1 MKPHLLRAFEPVF
14 LDDIQAKKRANTL
27 RRLILLNLLIC
38 VAVAWLYAAYSVFST
53 RERVVIGL
61 WAGAILLAYAILQ
74 RGRVV
79 LAGVYFTLTNW
90 LVLSYL
96 AAYIHGEL
104 DSPLIATNLLIA
116 VAAGLILGR
125 AYGLVF
131 VGLGILSV
139 VAIYFAQQSGVLPE
153 PAFPLTAARSLILHV
168 LNFLMVGVVISYTT
182 QVIREA
188 MQRARL
194 HEDELLEKNRELEA
208 ARASLELQVAQ
219 RTAEILEQKQYF
231 EALMKNSPLA
241 IAALD
246 QNYRIVA
253 INDAFERLFG
263 YNLTEAIGAELDN
276 LIATSETLAE
286 AQEYTRRV
294 RSGEQIYGAGKR
306 KRKDGSLVDVEVYGM
321 PVIVAGEQVGIL
333 GVYQDVSSRKQ
344 AEEQLQ
350 YMATHDLLTN
360 LPNRFLYNDRL
371 NQAVAKAK
379 RSDRRFAVL
388 FLDLDGFKEVND
400 RFGHQKGDGVLQQV
414 AERLKGCLRG
424 SDTLARLGGDEF
436 SLILED
442 IQDAHSA
449 AAVPQKLLS
458 ALVAPFYVDENE
470 IIITASI
477 GVSLYPDD
485 GDATELLLKQAD
497 TAMYRAKELG
507 GNKFVFSNPSLM

>member
-1 MKPHLLRAFEPVF
+1 MKSHLLRAFEPMF
-14 LDDIQAKKRANTL
+14 FDDIQAKKRADTL
-27 RRLILLNLLIC
+27 RRLILLDLLIC
-38 VAVAWLYAAYSVFST
+38 VAVACFYAAYSVFST
-53 RERVVIGL
+53 RERIVVGL
-61 WAGAILLAYAILQ
+61 WAGAILLAFAILQ
-74 RGRVV
+74 RGRVA
-79 LAGVYFTLTNW
+79 LAGIYFTLVNW

-96 AAYIHGEL
+96 AAYIHGNL
-104 DSPLIATNLLIA
+104 NSPLVATNLLIA

-139 VAIYFAQQSGVLPE
+139 VMIYFAQQSGALPE
-153 PAFPLTAARSLILHV
+153 PAFPLTIARSLILYII
-168 LNFLMVGVVISYTT
+168 NFLMVGVVISYTT

-188 MQRARL
+188 MHRARQ
-194 HEDELLEKNRELEA
+194 HEGELLEKNRELEA
-208 ARASLELQVAQ
+208 VRASLELQVAQ
-219 RTAEILEQKQYF
+219 RTGEILEQKQYF

-246 QNYRIVA
+246 QNHHIVA
-253 INDAFERLFG
+253 INDAFEKLFG
-263 YNLTEAIGAELDN
+263 YNLTDVIGQELDA
-276 LIATSETLAE
+276 LIATPETLEE

-294 RSGEQIYGAGKR
+294 RSGEQIYESGKR

-333 GVYQDVSSRKQ
+333 GVYQDVSSRKR

-350 YMATHDLLTN
+350 FMATHDLLTN
-360 LPNRFLYNDRL
+360 LPNRFLFNDRL

-379 RSDRRFAVL
+379 RGDRRFAVL

-400 RFGHQKGDGVLQQV
+400 RFGHQKGDGMLQQV

-442 IQDAHSA
+442 IQDTRSA
-449 AAVPQKLLS
+449 AAVPQKLLA
-458 ALVAPFYVDENE
+458 ALATPFYLDENE
-470 IIITASI
+470 ITITASI

-485 GDATELLLKQAD
+485 GDATEQLLKQAD

-507 GNKFVFSNPSLM
+507 GNTYVYFDPNK